1 MTTTGAPTR
10 IDAVASNSDEDT
22 SPMLS
27 IVSTLYHS
35 GPHLAEFHRRV
46 TAAVRS
52 ITKDYE
58 IILVNDG
65 SPDDSQQIALQ
76 LAKDDE
82 RLSVIELSRNF
93 GHYRAI
99 MTGLAQSRG
108 EWVFLIDCDLEE
120 EPELLPAFWEK
131 ARADDADVVYGVQ
144 RRRKGRLF
152 ERLSGEIFYAFI
164 NRLSTVPVPRNV
176 ATVRLMSRPYVRG
189 LVRHRDREIFLAGL
203 WALTGFRQLP
213 LEIDK
218 RSSSPTTYNLARK
231 VSAFV
236 NAVTSFSTKPLV
248 FVFYLGIFISIM
260 SAVAGG
266 YLLVRR
272 IFFGEFLVGWPSL
285 IVSIWFIGGVTIFS
299 LGVIGIYLSKIF
311 AETKRRPYTV
321 VRSIHGPVSG
331 RAPIDGELDEE
342 L

>member
-1 MTTTGAPTR
+1 MRTRDAPTQVNSSMSKVDS
-10 IDAVASNSDEDT
+10 DARPV
-22 SPMLS
+22 LS

-35 GPHLAEFHRRV
+35 APHLREFHRRI
-46 TAAVRS
+46 TASARS
-52 ITKDYE
+52 ITEEYE

-65 SPDDSQQIALQ
+65 SPDDSQTIAIQ
-76 LAKDDE
+76 MAERDE

-99 MTGLAQSRG
+99 MTGLAQARG
-108 EWVFLIDCDLEE
+108 QWVFLIDCDLEE
-120 EPELLPAFWEK
+120 EPELLPAFWQKVK
-131 ARADDADVVYGVQ
+131 AEDADVVYGVQ

-152 ERLSGEIFYAFI
+152 ERFTGALFYAFI
-164 NRLSTVPVPRNV
+164 NRLSTVSVPRNV
-176 ATVRLMSRPYVRG
+176 TTSRLMSCAYVSG

-203 WALTGFRQLP
+203 WSLTGFRQRP

-218 RSSSPTTYNLARK
+218 HSSSPTTYNLARK
-231 VSAFV
+231 LTAFV

-248 FVFYLGIFISIM
+248 FVFYLGVLISIL
-260 SAVAGG
+260 SALAGG
-266 YLLVRR
+266 YLLIRR
-272 IFFGEFLVGWPSL
+272 AFFGEFLVGWPSL

-321 VRSIHGPVSG
+321 VRSLHGPIS
-331 RAPIDGELDEE
+331 RRSLIDGELDES